1 MPGINQLGGAQTMMQ
16 SDSTAREAAPQT
28 EAAALNAAGLQESS
42 ADAVKPAKEL
52 EPKEKTNEDGRG
64 PDSGARQ
71 FSQLA
76 KKSRQPDPRTGDLI
90 SLGGNESFDITRL
103 ESPRLSLVA
112 EDDALSKKEMLE
124 RALVDIF
131 AKPANTSL
139 RPREL
144 TN

>member
-16 SDSTAREAAPQT
+16 SDATTREASPQS
-28 EAAALNAAGLQESS
+28 EAAALNATGLQESS

-52 EPKEKTNEDGRG
+52 EPKAKTNEDGRG

-76 KKSRQPDPRTGDLI
+76 RKSRQPDPRTGDLI
-90 SLGGNESFDITRL
+90 SLGGDEAFDITRL
-103 ESPRLSLVA
+103 ESPKLSLVA
-112 EDDALSKKEMLE
+112 EDEALSKRQMLE

-139 RPREL
+139 RPRQL

>member
-16 SDSTAREAAPQT
+16 SDAVREAAPRS
-28 EAAALNAAGLQESS
+28 EAAALNASGLQESS

-52 EPKEKTNEDGRG
+52 EPKAKTNEDGRG

-76 KKSRQPDPRTGDLI
+76 RKSRQPDPRTGDLI
-90 SLGGNESFDITRL
+90 SLGGDEAFDIRRL
-103 ESPRLSLVA
+103 ESPKLSLVA
-112 EDDALSKKEMLE
+112 EDDALSKRQMLE

-139 RPREL
+139 RPRQL